1 LEEEVLGKAYDGRLM
16 RRLLTY
22 IRPYKLPVS
31 AALVLLL
38 FNAALQTIGP
48 LLTALAVDRYLAPS
62 GKASH
67 TILDPF
73 LSTNAWTG
81 LGQVAF
87 LYLLVVVFGM
97 FCDFGE
103 QYIMQWVG
111 QKAMF
116 DLRREMMARLQR
128 LDLSFYD
135 QNPVGR
141 LVTRIT
147 TDVDALNEL
156 FSSGLLMIL
165 GDLLMLSF
173 VVIAMFEMSPGMT
186 AFLLAVMPCV
196 VLVTMIFRR
205 SVQKSYRRIRVAIAR
220 INSYLQEHISG
231 IAVLQLFNGEARSR
245 TEFERIN
252 RDHMEAYK
260 DAIIAYGWFYP
271 VAEFLGMLAL
281 ALLLG

>member
-1 LEEEVLGKAYDGRLM
+1 VEEEVLGKAYDGRLM

-22 IRPYKLPVS
+22 IRPYKLPVI
-31 AALVLLL
+31 AALILLV
-38 FNAALQTIGP
+38 FNAILQAIGP
-48 LLTALAVDRYLAPS
+48 LLTALAVDRYLTPS
-62 GKASH
+62 GKVTHTLLDGYLAAS
-67 TILDPF
+67 P
-73 LSTNAWTG
+73 WTG

-87 LYLLVVVFGM
+87 LYMLVVVFGM

-103 QYIMQWVG
+103 QFIMQWVG
-111 QKAMF
+111 QRAMF

-173 VVIAMFEMSPGMT
+173 VVVAMFELSP
-186 AFLLAVMPCV
+186 A
-196 VLVTMIFRR
+196 
-205 SVQKSYRRIRVAIAR
+205 
-220 INSYLQEHISG
+220 
-231 IAVLQLFNGEARSR
+231 
-245 TEFERIN
+245 
-252 RDHMEAYK
+252 
-260 DAIIAYGWFYP
+260 
-271 VAEFLGMLAL
+271 
-281 ALLLG
+281 

>member
-1 LEEEVLGKAYDGRLM
+1 M

-22 IRPYKLPVS
+22 IRPYKPPVV

-38 FNAALQTIGP
+38 FNAVLQTIGP

-62 GKASH
+62 TKVTP
-67 TILDPF
+67 TILDRYLAASP
-73 LSTNAWTG
+73 WTG
-81 LGQVAF
+81 LEQIAF
-87 LYLLVVVFGM
+87 LYLLVVIFGM

-116 DLRREMMARLQR
+116 DLRREMMARLQC

-135 QNPVGR
+135 HNPVGR

-173 VVIAMFEMSPGMT
+173 VIFAM
-186 AFLLAVMPCV
+186 L
-196 VLVTMIFRR
+196 
-205 SVQKSYRRIRVAIAR
+205 
-220 INSYLQEHISG
+220 
-231 IAVLQLFNGEARSR
+231 
-245 TEFERIN
+245 
-252 RDHMEAYK
+252 
-260 DAIIAYGWFYP
+260 
-271 VAEFLGMLAL
+271 
-281 ALLLG
+281 